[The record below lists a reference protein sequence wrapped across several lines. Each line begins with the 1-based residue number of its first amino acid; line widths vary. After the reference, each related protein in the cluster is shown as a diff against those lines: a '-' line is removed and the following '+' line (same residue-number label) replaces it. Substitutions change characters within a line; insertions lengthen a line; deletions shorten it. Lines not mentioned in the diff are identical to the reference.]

1 MVIRILGDGGDS
13 IRLRL
18 TGANS
23 HTQVL
28 TLTKADVTDVCN
40 EARRGSRMNIR
51 VNGITL
57 AYDDRGTGLPV
68 VFLHAFPLNR
78 TMWADQVE
86 TLSSHFRVISVDLRG
101 HGESDAPL
109 WHYSLDQA
117 ADDVCGLLGH
127 LAIRQAVFVGL
138 SMGGYL
144 LFALYRRH
152 TDRVSGL
159 VLADTR
165 AQADT
170 PEGKEGRFQMAQTA
184 YKNGPSAVA
193 DIMIPKLL
201 SQATIRTKPEIV
213 QRVRMMIEGN
223 QVSGIAG
230 DLMAMAE
237 RPDSIML
244 LKQIRCPTQ
253 VIVGE
258 LDQAT
263 PPSDAKLMADQ
274 IPGARMVVI
283 PEAAHLANLEQ
294 PELFT
299 QIVRSFAENVAET
312 GSR

>member
-1 MVIRILGDGGDS
+1 
-13 IRLRL
+13 
-18 TGANS
+18 
-23 HTQVL
+23 
-28 TLTKADVTDVCN
+28 
-40 EARRGSRMNIR
+40 MNIR

-57 AYDDRGTGLPV
+57 AYDDRGAGLPI

-78 TMWADQVE
+78 TMWASQIDALASQ
-86 TLSSHFRVISVDLRG
+86 FRVVTIDLRG

-109 WHYSLDQA
+109 WRYTLNQA
-117 ADDVCGLLGH
+117 ADDVSGLLDQ

-138 SMGGYL
+138 SMGGYI
-144 LFALYRRH
+144 LFAFYRRYA
-152 TDRVSGL
+152 DRATGL

-201 SQATIRTKPEIV
+201 SPAAIRTRPELV

-237 RPDSIML
+237 RPDSIPL
-244 LKQIRCPTQ
+244 LKQIDCPAQ
-253 VIVGE
+253 IIVGE

-263 PPSDAKLMADQ
+263 PPSDAELMADQ
-274 IPGARMVVI
+274 IPGARLAVI
-283 PEAAHLANLEQ
+283 PGAAHLANLEQ
-294 PELFT
+294 PDAFN
-299 QIVRSFAENVAET
+299 QIVRDFAVDLARERT
-312 GSR
+312 R